1 MASNEHI
8 GVFKAITHHRII
20 IFENFLLY
28 NLLCSYATLEARN
41 RPQKE
46 VNLGGKTKPP
56 NCLITYYG
64 TQIPSE
70 TRIIYYQWLVSFVSI
85 AIMSQLSKLIV
96 DSLKAHYIT
105 KEGTIKAVDSV
116 SFEIRGHESFGI
128 AGETASGKS
137 TLGLALLRSLQ
148 PPGKIVGGNIIL
160 QGQNISN
167 MSDDEFNKTIRWK
180 KIAMVFQ
187 GAMNTLDPV
196 YTIGSQM
203 IEIIKEH
210 RVDIDQEPLIS
221 NSLKQVG
228 LDPSISSRY
237 PHELSGGM
245 KQRVVIAMALLLDPD
260 IVIADEPT
268 TALDVLV
275 QAQIIELLKTL
286 KKERGLTVILITHD
300 LNLILEFAD
309 KIGIMYAGQL
319 VEFGNSKDIYANP
332 KHPYTQALIA
342 SIPRL
347 HSVHKD
353 LQFIAGSSPNMLEL
367 PAGCKFFSRCPFA
380 KELCREDPPQIKLEN
395 GFVRCW
401 LYK

>member
-1 MASNEHI
+1 MTDADFDKK
-8 GVFKAITHHRII
+8 V
-20 IFENFLLY
+20 
-28 NLLCSYATLEARN
+28 
-41 RPQKE
+41 
-46 VNLGGKTKPP
+46 
-56 NCLITYYG
+56 
-64 TQIPSE
+64 
-70 TRIIYYQWLVSFVSI
+70 
-85 AIMSQLSKLIV
+85 
-96 DSLKAHYIT
+96 
-105 KEGTIKAVDSV
+105 
-116 SFEIRGHESFGI
+116 
-128 AGETASGKS
+128 
-137 TLGLALLRSLQ
+137 
-148 PPGKIVGGNIIL
+148 
-160 QGQNISN
+160 
-167 MSDDEFNKTIRWK
+167 RWK

-203 IEIIKEH
+203 SEILREH
-210 RVDIDQEPLIS
+210 RIDIDQEPLIY

-228 LDPSISSRY
+228 LDPSIASRY

-275 QAQIIELLKTL
+275 QAQIMDLLKTL
-286 KKERGLTVILITHD
+286 RKKRGLTVILITHD

-309 KIGIMYAGQL
+309 KIGVMYAGQL
-319 VEFGNSKDIYANP
+319 VEFGSSKDLYVSP
-332 KHPYTQALIA
+332 KHPYTQALIG

-367 PAGCKFFSRCPFA
+367 PVGCKYFSRCPHA
-380 KELCREDPPQIKLEN
+380 KELCRKDPPQIELEN

>member
-1 MASNEHI
+1 MFWNS
-8 GVFKAITHHRII
+8 K
-20 IFENFLLY
+20 Y
-28 NLLCSYATLEARN
+28 LCL
-41 RPQKE
+41 
-46 VNLGGKTKPP
+46 
-56 NCLITYYG
+56 
-64 TQIPSE
+64 
-70 TRIIYYQWLVSFVSI
+70 TRIIYYQLLVCIVLS
-85 AIMSQLSKLIV
+85 ATMPQKSKLIV

-105 KEGTIKAVDSV
+105 KQGIIKAVDNV
-116 SFEIRGHESFGI
+116 SFEIMGNESFGI

-148 PPGKIVGGNIIL
+148 PPGKILGGEIIL
-160 QGQNISN
+160 NGQNIS
-167 MSDDEFNKTIRWK
+167 MLSDELFDKTIRWK

-203 IEIIKEH
+203 NEIVKEH
-210 RVDIDQEPLIS
+210 KSNTKHESLIS

-228 LDPSISSRY
+228 LDPSVVSRY

-245 KQRVVIAMALLLDPD
+245 KQRVVIAMALLLDPE

-286 KKERGLTVILITHD
+286 RRERGLTVMLITHD

-309 KIGIMYAGQL
+309 KIGIMYAGQM
-319 VEFGNSKDIYANP
+319 VEFGSSKDIYTSP

-347 HSVHKD
+347 HSVNKD
-353 LQFIAGSSPNMLEL
+353 LQFIGGSPPNMREP
-367 PAGCKFFSRCPFA
+367 PAGCKFISRCPFA
-380 KELCREDPPQIKLEN
+380 KELCEKDPPQVMVET

>member
-1 MASNEHI
+1 M
-8 GVFKAITHHRII
+8 
-20 IFENFLLY
+20 
-28 NLLCSYATLEARN
+28 
-41 RPQKE
+41 PQK
-46 VNLGGKTKPP
+46 
-56 NCLITYYG
+56 
-64 TQIPSE
+64 
-70 TRIIYYQWLVSFVSI
+70 
-85 AIMSQLSKLIV
+85 SKLIV
-96 DSLKAHYIT
+96 DSLMAHYIT
-105 KEGTIKAVDSV
+105 KQGIIKAVDNV
-116 SFEIRGHESFGI
+116 SFEIIDNESFGI

-148 PPGKIVGGNIIL
+148 PPGKILGGEIIL
-160 QGQNISN
+160 NGQNISKF
-167 MSDDEFNKTIRWK
+167 SDEHFDKTIRWK

-203 IEIIKEH
+203 NEIIKEH
-210 RVDIDQEPLIS
+210 RINPRQESIIP
-221 NSLKQVG
+221 NSLRQVG
-228 LDPSISSRY
+228 LDPSIASRY

-245 KQRVVIAMALLLDPD
+245 KQRVVIAMALLLDPE

-286 KKERGLTVILITHD
+286 RKERGLTVILITHD

-319 VEFGNSKDIYANP
+319 VEFGSSRNIYTSP

-347 HSVHKD
+347 HSENKD
-353 LQFIAGSSPNMLEL
+353 LQFISGSPPNMLE
-367 PAGCKFFSRCPFA
+367 PPVGCKFISRCPFA
-380 KELCREDPPQIKLEN
+380 KELCQKDPPQVMTEN

>member
-1 MASNEHI
+1 M
-8 GVFKAITHHRII
+8 
-20 IFENFLLY
+20 
-28 NLLCSYATLEARN
+28 
-41 RPQKE
+41 
-46 VNLGGKTKPP
+46 
-56 NCLITYYG
+56 
-64 TQIPSE
+64 SE
-70 TRIIYYQWLVSFVSI
+70 TRKLV
-85 AIMSQLSKLIV
+85 V
-96 DSLKAHYIT
+96 DSLEAHYVT
-105 KEGTIKAVDSV
+105 REGIIKAVDKV
-116 SFEIRGHESFGI
+116 SFEIRENESIGI

-148 PPGKIVGGNIIL
+148 PPGKIVGGNIL
-160 QGQNISN
+160 LRGQNISK
-167 MSDDEFNKTIRWK
+167 MTDADFDKKLRWK

-203 IEIIKEH
+203 SEILREH
-210 RVDIDQEPLIS
+210 RIDIDQEPLIY

-228 LDPSISSRY
+228 LDPSIASRY

-275 QAQIIELLKTL
+275 QAQIMDLLKTL
-286 KKERGLTVILITHD
+286 RKKRGLTVILITHD

-309 KIGIMYAGQL
+309 KIGVMYAGQL
-319 VEFGNSKDIYANP
+319 VEFGSSKDLYVSP
-332 KHPYTQALIA
+332 KHPYTQALIG

-367 PAGCKFFSRCPFA
+367 PVGCKYFSRCPHA
-380 KELCREDPPQIKLEN
+380 KELCREDPPQIELEN

>member
-1 MASNEHI
+1 M
-8 GVFKAITHHRII
+8 
-20 IFENFLLY
+20 
-28 NLLCSYATLEARN
+28 
-41 RPQKE
+41 PQK
-46 VNLGGKTKPP
+46 
-56 NCLITYYG
+56 
-64 TQIPSE
+64 
-70 TRIIYYQWLVSFVSI
+70 
-85 AIMSQLSKLIV
+85 SKLIV
-96 DSLKAHYIT
+96 DSLMAHYIT
-105 KEGTIKAVDSV
+105 KQGIIKAVDNV
-116 SFEIRGHESFGI
+116 SFEIIDNESFGI

-148 PPGKIVGGNIIL
+148 PPGKILGGEIIL
-160 QGQNISN
+160 NGQNISKF
-167 MSDDEFNKTIRWK
+167 SDEHFDKTIRWK

-203 IEIIKEH
+203 NEIIKEH
-210 RVDIDQEPLIS
+210 RINPRQESIIP
-221 NSLKQVG
+221 NSLRQVG
-228 LDPSISSRY
+228 LDPSIASRY

-245 KQRVVIAMALLLDPD
+245 KQRVVIAMALLLDPE

-286 KKERGLTVILITHD
+286 RKERGLTVILITHD

-319 VEFGNSKDIYANP
+319 VEFGSSRDIYTSP

-347 HSVHKD
+347 HSENKD
-353 LQFIAGSSPNMLEL
+353 LQFISGSPPNMLE
-367 PAGCKFFSRCPFA
+367 PPVGCKFISRCPFA
-380 KELCREDPPQIKLEN
+380 KELCQKDPPQVMTEN

>member
-1 MASNEHI
+1 
-8 GVFKAITHHRII
+8 
-20 IFENFLLY
+20 
-28 NLLCSYATLEARN
+28 
-41 RPQKE
+41 
-46 VNLGGKTKPP
+46 LGEKTKPP
-56 NCLITYYG
+56 NCLIPYYG
-64 TQIPSE
+64 TQLLSE
-70 TRIIYYQWLVSFVSI
+70 THIIYYQWLVSFVLI
-85 AIMSQLSKLIV
+85 ATMSELSKLIV

-203 IEIIKEH
+203 SEIIKEH

-319 VEFGNSKDIYANP
+319 VEFGDSKDIYANP

-367 PAGCKFFSRCPFA
+367 PAGCKFFARCPFA

>member
-1 MASNEHI
+1 M
-8 GVFKAITHHRII
+8 
-20 IFENFLLY
+20 
-28 NLLCSYATLEARN
+28 
-41 RPQKE
+41 
-46 VNLGGKTKPP
+46 
-56 NCLITYYG
+56 
-64 TQIPSE
+64 SE
-70 TRIIYYQWLVSFVSI
+70 TRKLV
-85 AIMSQLSKLIV
+85 V
-96 DSLKAHYIT
+96 DSLEAHYVT
-105 KEGTIKAVDSV
+105 REGIIKAVDKV
-116 SFEIRGHESFGI
+116 SFEIRENESIGI

-137 TLGLALLRSLQ
+137 TLGLALLRSLE
-148 PPGKIVGGNIIL
+148 PPGKIVGGNIL
-160 QGQNISN
+160 LRGQNISK
-167 MSDDEFNKTIRWK
+167 MTDADFDKKVRWK

-203 IEIIKEH
+203 SEILREH
-210 RVDIDQEPLIS
+210 RIDIDQEPLIY

-228 LDPSISSRY
+228 LDPSIASRY

-275 QAQIIELLKTL
+275 QAQIMDLLKTL
-286 KKERGLTVILITHD
+286 RKKRGLTVILITHD

-309 KIGIMYAGQL
+309 KIGVMYAGQL
-319 VEFGNSKDIYANP
+319 VEFGSSKDLYVSP
-332 KHPYTQALIA
+332 KHPYTQALIG

-367 PAGCKFFSRCPFA
+367 PVGCKYFSRCPHA
-380 KELCREDPPQIKLEN
+380 KELCRKDPPQIELEN

>member
-1 MASNEHI
+1 
-8 GVFKAITHHRII
+8 
-20 IFENFLLY
+20 
-28 NLLCSYATLEARN
+28 
-41 RPQKE
+41 
-46 VNLGGKTKPP
+46 
-56 NCLITYYG
+56 
-64 TQIPSE
+64 
-70 TRIIYYQWLVSFVSI
+70 
-85 AIMSQLSKLIV
+85 MSQTSKLIV
-96 DSLKAHYIT
+96 ESLSAHYIT
-105 KEGTIKAVDSV
+105 KQGIIRAVDNV
-116 SFEIRGHESFGI
+116 SFGINGNEALGI

-148 PPGKIVGGNIIL
+148 PPGRILGGDIIL
-160 QGQNISN
+160 NGQNVSKMSN
-167 MSDDEFNKTIRWK
+167 AKFDKIIRWK

-203 IEIIKEH
+203 SEIIKEH
-210 RVDIDQEPLIS
+210 KVDLNHSPLIS
-221 NSLKQVG
+221 DSLKQVG

-245 KQRVVIAMALLLDPD
+245 KQRVVIAMALLLNPE

-275 QAQIIELLKTL
+275 QAQIIELLKML
-286 KKERGLTVILITHD
+286 RKERGLTVILITHD

-319 VEFGNSKDIYANP
+319 VEFGSSKDLYTAP

-347 HSVHKD
+347 HSTNRD
-353 LQFIAGSSPNMLEL
+353 LQFIAGSPPNMLDL
-367 PAGCKFFSRCPFA
+367 PSGCKFISRCPFA
-380 KELCREDPPQIKLEN
+380 KELCHKDPPQIKLEN

>member
-1 MASNEHI
+1 M
-8 GVFKAITHHRII
+8 
-20 IFENFLLY
+20 
-28 NLLCSYATLEARN
+28 
-41 RPQKE
+41 
-46 VNLGGKTKPP
+46 
-56 NCLITYYG
+56 G
-64 TQIPSE
+64 TQILSK
-70 TRIIYYQWLVSFVSI
+70 TTHHLLSVVGKLCLI
-85 AIMSQLSKLIV
+85 AIMSEISKLIV
-96 DSLKAHYIT
+96 DSLKAYYIT
-105 KEGTIKAVDSV
+105 KEGIVKAVDNV
-116 SFEIRGHESFGI
+116 SFEIKGDESFGI

-148 PPGKIVGGNIIL
+148 PPGKIVDGNISL
-160 QGQNISN
+160 QGQDISD

-203 IEIIKEH
+203 SEIIKEH
-210 RVDIDQEPLIS
+210 RVDVEQESLIS
-221 NSLKQVG
+221 NSLMQVG
-228 LDPSISSRY
+228 LDPSVSSRY

-286 KKERGLTVILITHD
+286 RKEKGLTVILITHD

-319 VEFGNSKDIYANP
+319 VEFGNANDLYLNP
-332 KHPYTQALIA
+332 RHPYTQALMA

-353 LQFIAGSSPNMLEL
+353 LQFIAGNPPNMLEL
-367 PAGCKFFSRCPFA
+367 LPGCRFFSRCPFA

>member
-1 MASNEHI
+1 M
-8 GVFKAITHHRII
+8 
-20 IFENFLLY
+20 
-28 NLLCSYATLEARN
+28 
-41 RPQKE
+41 PQK
-46 VNLGGKTKPP
+46 
-56 NCLITYYG
+56 
-64 TQIPSE
+64 
-70 TRIIYYQWLVSFVSI
+70 
-85 AIMSQLSKLIV
+85 SKLIV

-105 KEGTIKAVDSV
+105 KQGIIKAVDNV
-116 SFEIRGHESFGI
+116 SFEIMGNESFGI

-148 PPGKIVGGNIIL
+148 PPGKILGGEIIL
-160 QGQNISN
+160 NGQNIS
-167 MSDDEFNKTIRWK
+167 MLSDELFDKTIRWK

-203 IEIIKEH
+203 NEIVKEH
-210 RVDIDQEPLIS
+210 KSNTKHESLIS

-228 LDPSISSRY
+228 LDPSVVSRY

-245 KQRVVIAMALLLDPD
+245 KQRVVIAMALLLDPE

-286 KKERGLTVILITHD
+286 RRERGLTVMLITHD

-319 VEFGNSKDIYANP
+319 VEFGSSKDIYTSP

-347 HSVHKD
+347 HSVNKD
-353 LQFIAGSSPNMLEL
+353 LQFIGGSPPNMREP
-367 PAGCKFFSRCPFA
+367 PAGCKFISRCPFA
-380 KELCREDPPQIKLEN
+380 KELCEKDPPQVMVET

>member
-1 MASNEHI
+1 M
-8 GVFKAITHHRII
+8 
-20 IFENFLLY
+20 
-28 NLLCSYATLEARN
+28 
-41 RPQKE
+41 PQK
-46 VNLGGKTKPP
+46 
-56 NCLITYYG
+56 
-64 TQIPSE
+64 
-70 TRIIYYQWLVSFVSI
+70 
-85 AIMSQLSKLIV
+85 SKLIV
-96 DSLKAHYIT
+96 DSLQAHYIT
-105 KEGTIKAVDSV
+105 KQGIIKAVDNV
-116 SFEIRGHESFGI
+116 SFEIIGNESFGI

-148 PPGKIVGGNIIL
+148 PPGKILGGEIIL
-160 QGQNISN
+160 NGQDISKI
-167 MSDDEFNKTIRWK
+167 SDEQFDKTIRWK
-180 KIAMVFQ
+180 RIAMVFQ

-203 IEIIKEH
+203 NEIIKEH
-210 RVDIDQEPLIS
+210 RINPKQESLIS
-221 NSLKQVG
+221 NSLRQVG
-228 LDPSISSRY
+228 LDPSIAARY

-245 KQRVVIAMALLLDPD
+245 KQRVVIAMALLLDPE
-260 IVIADEPT
+260 IIIADEPT

-286 KKERGLTVILITHD
+286 RREKGLTVILITHD

-319 VEFGNSKDIYANP
+319 VEFGSSRDIYNCP

-347 HSVHKD
+347 HSVNKD
-353 LQFIAGSSPNMLEL
+353 LQFISGSPPNMLEP
-367 PAGCKFFSRCPFA
+367 PAGCKFISRCPFA
-380 KELCREDPPQIKLEN
+380 KELCQKDPPQVMTEN

>member
-1 MASNEHI
+1 MSL
-8 GVFKAITHHRII
+8 KA
-20 IFENFLLY
+20 
-28 NLLCSYATLEARN
+28 
-41 RPQKE
+41 K
-46 VNLGGKTKPP
+46 
-56 NCLITYYG
+56 
-64 TQIPSE
+64 
-70 TRIIYYQWLVSFVSI
+70 LV
-85 AIMSQLSKLIV
+85 V
-96 DSLKAHYIT
+96 DSLKAYYFT
-105 KEGTIKAVDSV
+105 KEGIIKAVDGV
-116 SFEIRGHESFGI
+116 SFEISGNESVGI

-137 TLGLALLRSLQ
+137 TLGLSLLRSLQ
-148 PPGKIVGGNIIL
+148 PPGKILGGNVSL
-160 QGQNISN
+160 HGENISK
-167 MSDDEFNKTIRWK
+167 MTDDDFDKIIRWK
-180 KIAMVFQ
+180 EIAMVFQ

-196 YTIGSQM
+196 YTIRNQM
-203 IEIIKEH
+203 SEILKEH
-210 RVDIDQEPLIS
+210 RVNVEEGPLIS

-275 QAQIIELLKTL
+275 QAQIIDLLKRL
-286 KKERGLTVILITHD
+286 RKERGLTVILITHD

-319 VEFGNSKDIYANP
+319 VEFGNSKDLYINP
-332 KHPYTQALIA
+332 KHPYTQALIG

-347 HSVHKD
+347 HSTHKD

-367 PAGCKFFSRCPFA
+367 PAGCKYFSRCPFA
-380 KELCREDPPQIKLEN
+380 KELCRKDPPQIELEN

>member
-1 MASNEHI
+1 M
-8 GVFKAITHHRII
+8 
-20 IFENFLLY
+20 
-28 NLLCSYATLEARN
+28 
-41 RPQKE
+41 
-46 VNLGGKTKPP
+46 
-56 NCLITYYG
+56 
-64 TQIPSE
+64 SE
-70 TRIIYYQWLVSFVSI
+70 TRKLV
-85 AIMSQLSKLIV
+85 V
-96 DSLKAHYIT
+96 DSLEAHYVT
-105 KEGTIKAVDSV
+105 REGIIKAVDKV
-116 SFEIRGHESFGI
+116 SFEIRENESIGI

-148 PPGKIVGGNIIL
+148 PPGKIVGGNIL
-160 QGQNISN
+160 LRGQNISK
-167 MSDDEFNKTIRWK
+167 MTDADFDKKVRWK

-203 IEIIKEH
+203 SEILREH
-210 RVDIDQEPLIS
+210 KIDIDQEPLIY

-228 LDPSISSRY
+228 LDPSIASRY

-275 QAQIIELLKTL
+275 QAQIMDLLKTL
-286 KKERGLTVILITHD
+286 RKKRGLTVILITHD

-309 KIGIMYAGQL
+309 KIGVMYAGQL
-319 VEFGNSKDIYANP
+319 VEFGSSKDLYVSP
-332 KHPYTQALIA
+332 KHPYTQALIG

-367 PAGCKFFSRCPFA
+367 PVGCKYFSRCPHA
-380 KELCREDPPQIKLEN
+380 KELCREDPPQIELEN

>member
-1 MASNEHI
+1 M
-8 GVFKAITHHRII
+8 
-20 IFENFLLY
+20 
-28 NLLCSYATLEARN
+28 
-41 RPQKE
+41 PQK
-46 VNLGGKTKPP
+46 
-56 NCLITYYG
+56 
-64 TQIPSE
+64 
-70 TRIIYYQWLVSFVSI
+70 
-85 AIMSQLSKLIV
+85 SKLIV
-96 DSLKAHYIT
+96 DSLMAHYIT
-105 KEGTIKAVDSV
+105 KQGIIKAVDNV
-116 SFEIRGHESFGI
+116 SFEIIDNESFGI

-148 PPGKIVGGNIIL
+148 PPGKILGGEIIL
-160 QGQNISN
+160 NGQNISKF
-167 MSDDEFNKTIRWK
+167 SDEHFDKTIRWK

-203 IEIIKEH
+203 NEIIKEH
-210 RVDIDQEPLIS
+210 RINPRQESIIP
-221 NSLKQVG
+221 NSLRQVG
-228 LDPSISSRY
+228 LDPSIASRY

-245 KQRVVIAMALLLDPD
+245 KQRVVIAMALLLDPE

-286 KKERGLTVILITHD
+286 RKERGLTVILITHD

-319 VEFGNSKDIYANP
+319 VEFGSSRDIYTSP

-347 HSVHKD
+347 HSENKD
-353 LQFIAGSSPNMLEL
+353 LQFISGSPPNMLE
-367 PAGCKFFSRCPFA
+367 PPVGCKFISRCPFA
-380 KELCREDPPQIKLEN
+380 KELCQKDPPQVMTEN
-395 GFVRCW
+395 GFVRGW

>member
-1 MASNEHI
+1 M
-8 GVFKAITHHRII
+8 
-20 IFENFLLY
+20 
-28 NLLCSYATLEARN
+28 
-41 RPQKE
+41 
-46 VNLGGKTKPP
+46 
-56 NCLITYYG
+56 
-64 TQIPSE
+64 SE
-70 TRIIYYQWLVSFVSI
+70 TR
-85 AIMSQLSKLIV
+85 KLIV
-96 DSLKAHYIT
+96 DSLEAHYVT
-105 KEGTIKAVDSV
+105 REGIIKAVDRV
-116 SFEIRGHESFGI
+116 SFEIRENESIGI

-148 PPGKIVGGNIIL
+148 PPGKILGGNIL
-160 QGQNISN
+160 LRGQNISK
-167 MSDDEFNKTIRWK
+167 MTDADFDKKIRWK

-203 IEIIKEH
+203 SEIFTEH
-210 RVDIDQEPLIS
+210 RIDIDQKPLIY

-228 LDPSISSRY
+228 LDPSITSRY

-275 QAQIIELLKTL
+275 QAQIMDLLKTL
-286 KKERGLTVILITHD
+286 RRKRGLTVILITHD

-309 KIGIMYAGQL
+309 KIGVMYAGQL
-319 VEFGNSKDIYANP
+319 VEFGSSKDLYVSP
-332 KHPYTQALIA
+332 KHPYTQALIG

-367 PAGCKFFSRCPFA
+367 PVGCKYFSRCPHA
-380 KELCREDPPQIKLEN
+380 KELCREDPPQIELEN

>member
-1 MASNEHI
+1 MEADFGLKTNLSDCLI
-8 GVFKAITHHRII
+8 LIMDTQILSKTTHH
-20 IFENFLLY
+20 LLSVVGK
-28 NLLCSYATLEARN
+28 LC
-41 RPQKE
+41 
-46 VNLGGKTKPP
+46 V
-56 NCLITYYG
+56 
-64 TQIPSE
+64 
-70 TRIIYYQWLVSFVSI
+70 I
-85 AIMSQLSKLIV
+85 AIMSEISKLIV
-96 DSLKAHYIT
+96 DSLKAYYIT
-105 KEGTIKAVDSV
+105 KEGIVKAVDSV
-116 SFEIRGHESFGI
+116 SFEIKGHESFGI

-148 PPGKIVGGNIIL
+148 PPGKIVGGNITL

-203 IEIIKEH
+203 SEIIKEH
-210 RVDIDQEPLIS
+210 RVDVEQASLIS
-221 NSLKQVG
+221 NSLMQVG
-228 LDPSISSRY
+228 LDPSVSSRY

-286 KKERGLTVILITHD
+286 RKERGLTVILITHD

-319 VEFGNSKDIYANP
+319 VEFGSANDLYLNP
-332 KHPYTQALIA
+332 RHPYTQALMA

-367 PAGCKFFSRCPFA
+367 LPGCRFFSRCPFA

>member
-1 MASNEHI
+1 MSEARKL
-8 GVFKAITHHRII
+8 VVDP
-20 IFENFLLY
+20 
-28 NLLCSYATLEARN
+28 LEAHY
-41 RPQKE
+41 
-46 VNLGGKTKPP
+46 V
-56 NCLITYYG
+56 
-64 TQIPSE
+64 
-70 TRIIYYQWLVSFVSI
+70 TR
-85 AIMSQLSKLIV
+85 
-96 DSLKAHYIT
+96 
-105 KEGTIKAVDSV
+105 EGIIKAVDKV
-116 SFEIRGHESFGI
+116 SFEIRENESIGI

-148 PPGKIVGGNIIL
+148 PPGKIVGGNIL
-160 QGQNISN
+160 LRGQNISK
-167 MSDDEFNKTIRWK
+167 MTDADFDKKVRWK

-203 IEIIKEH
+203 SEILREH
-210 RVDIDQEPLIS
+210 RIDIVQEPLIY

-228 LDPSISSRY
+228 LDPSIASRY

-275 QAQIIELLKTL
+275 QAQIMDLLKTL
-286 KKERGLTVILITHD
+286 RKKRGLTVILITHD

-309 KIGIMYAGQL
+309 KIGVMYAGQL
-319 VEFGNSKDIYANP
+319 VEFGSSKDLYVSP
-332 KHPYTQALIA
+332 KHPYTQALIG

-367 PAGCKFFSRCPFA
+367 PVGCKYFSRCPHA
-380 KELCREDPPQIKLEN
+380 KELCREDPPQIELEN

>member
-1 MASNEHI
+1 M
-8 GVFKAITHHRII
+8 
-20 IFENFLLY
+20 
-28 NLLCSYATLEARN
+28 
-41 RPQKE
+41 
-46 VNLGGKTKPP
+46 
-56 NCLITYYG
+56 
-64 TQIPSE
+64 SE
-70 TRIIYYQWLVSFVSI
+70 TR
-85 AIMSQLSKLIV
+85 KLIV
-96 DSLKAHYIT
+96 DSLEAHYVT
-105 KEGTIKAVDSV
+105 REGIIKAVDRV
-116 SFEIRGHESFGI
+116 SFEIRENESIGI

-148 PPGKIVGGNIIL
+148 PPGKILGGNIL
-160 QGQNISN
+160 LRGQNISK
-167 MSDDEFNKTIRWK
+167 MTDADFDKKIRWK

-203 IEIIKEH
+203 SEIFTEH
-210 RVDIDQEPLIS
+210 RIDIDQEPLIY

-228 LDPSISSRY
+228 LDPSITSRY

-275 QAQIIELLKTL
+275 QAQIMDLLKTL
-286 KKERGLTVILITHD
+286 RRKRGLTVILITHD

-309 KIGIMYAGQL
+309 KIGVMYAGQL
-319 VEFGNSKDIYANP
+319 VEFGSSKDLYVSP
-332 KHPYTQALIA
+332 KHPYTQALIG

-367 PAGCKFFSRCPFA
+367 PVGCKYFSRCPHA
-380 KELCREDPPQIKLEN
+380 KELCREDPPQIELEN

>member
-1 MASNEHI
+1 M
-8 GVFKAITHHRII
+8 
-20 IFENFLLY
+20 NFLL
-28 NLLCSYATLEARN
+28 TL
-41 RPQKE
+41 
-46 VNLGGKTKPP
+46 
-56 NCLITYYG
+56 IM
-64 TQIPSE
+64 SE
-70 TRIIYYQWLVSFVSI
+70 TRKLV
-85 AIMSQLSKLIV
+85 V
-96 DSLKAHYIT
+96 DSLEAHYVT
-105 KEGTIKAVDSV
+105 REGVIKAVDRV
-116 SFEIRGHESFGI
+116 SFEIRENESIGI

-148 PPGKIVGGNIIL
+148 PPGKILGGNVL
-160 QGQNISN
+160 LHGENISK
-167 MSDDEFNKTIRWK
+167 MTDAEFDKKVRWK

-203 IEIIKEH
+203 SEIITEH
-210 RVDIDQEPLIS
+210 RIDIDQEPLIHK
-221 NSLKQVG
+221 SLKQVG
-228 LDPSISSRY
+228 LDPSIESRY

-275 QAQIIELLKTL
+275 QAQIMDLLKKL
-286 KKERGLTVILITHD
+286 RKERGLTVILITHD

-309 KIGIMYAGQL
+309 KIGVMYAGQL
-319 VEFGNSKDIYANP
+319 VEFGTSKDIYVSP
-332 KHPYTQALIA
+332 KHPYTQALIG

-347 HSVHKD
+347 HSVHND

-367 PAGCKFFSRCPFA
+367 PVGCKYFSRCPHA
-380 KELCREDPPQIKLEN
+380 KDFCKEDPPQIELKN

>member
-1 MASNEHI
+1 M
-8 GVFKAITHHRII
+8 
-20 IFENFLLY
+20 
-28 NLLCSYATLEARN
+28 
-41 RPQKE
+41 
-46 VNLGGKTKPP
+46 
-56 NCLITYYG
+56 
-64 TQIPSE
+64 SE
-70 TRIIYYQWLVSFVSI
+70 TRKLV
-85 AIMSQLSKLIV
+85 V
-96 DSLKAHYIT
+96 DSLEAHYVT
-105 KEGTIKAVDSV
+105 REGIIKAVDKV
-116 SFEIRGHESFGI
+116 SFEIRENESIGI

-148 PPGKIVGGNIIL
+148 PPGKIVGGNIL
-160 QGQNISN
+160 LRGQNISK
-167 MSDDEFNKTIRWK
+167 MTDADFDKKVRWK

-203 IEIIKEH
+203 SEILREH
-210 RVDIDQEPLIS
+210 RIDIDQEPLIY

-228 LDPSISSRY
+228 LDPSIASRY

-275 QAQIIELLKTL
+275 QAQIMDLLKTL
-286 KKERGLTVILITHD
+286 RKKRGLTVILITHD

-309 KIGIMYAGQL
+309 KIGVMYAGQL
-319 VEFGNSKDIYANP
+319 VEFGSSKDLYVSP
-332 KHPYTQALIA
+332 KHPYTQALIG

-367 PAGCKFFSRCPFA
+367 PVGCKYFSRCPHA
-380 KELCREDPPQIKLEN
+380 KELCREDPPQIELEN

>member
-1 MASNEHI
+1 MEADF
-8 GVFKAITHHRII
+8 GLKT
-20 IFENFLLY
+20 
-28 NLLCSYATLEARN
+28 NLSD
-41 RPQKE
+41 
-46 VNLGGKTKPP
+46 
-56 NCLITYYG
+56 CLILIMG
-64 TQIPSE
+64 TQILSK
-70 TRIIYYQWLVSFVSI
+70 TTHHLLSVVGKLCVI
-85 AIMSQLSKLIV
+85 AIMSEISKLIV
-96 DSLKAHYIT
+96 DSLKAYYIT
-105 KEGTIKAVDSV
+105 KEGIVKAVDNV
-116 SFEIRGHESFGI
+116 SFEIKGHESFGI

-148 PPGKIVGGNIIL
+148 PPGKIVGGNITL

-203 IEIIKEH
+203 SEIIKEH
-210 RVDIDQEPLIS
+210 RVDVEQESLIS

-228 LDPSISSRY
+228 LDPSVSSRY

-286 KKERGLTVILITHD
+286 RKERGLTVILITHD

-319 VEFGNSKDIYANP
+319 VEFGNANDIYLNP
-332 KHPYTQALIA
+332 RHPYTQALMA

-367 PAGCKFFSRCPFA
+367 SPGCRFFSRCPFA
-380 KELCREDPPQIKLEN
+380 KELCREDPPQIKLEK

>member
-1 MASNEHI
+1 M
-8 GVFKAITHHRII
+8 
-20 IFENFLLY
+20 
-28 NLLCSYATLEARN
+28 
-41 RPQKE
+41 PQK
-46 VNLGGKTKPP
+46 
-56 NCLITYYG
+56 
-64 TQIPSE
+64 
-70 TRIIYYQWLVSFVSI
+70 
-85 AIMSQLSKLIV
+85 SKLIV

-105 KEGTIKAVDSV
+105 KQGIIKAVDNV
-116 SFEIRGHESFGI
+116 SFEIMGNESFGI

-148 PPGKIVGGNIIL
+148 PPGKILGGEIIL
-160 QGQNISN
+160 NGQNIS
-167 MSDDEFNKTIRWK
+167 MLSDELFDKTIRWK

-203 IEIIKEH
+203 NEIVKEH
-210 RVDIDQEPLIS
+210 KSNTKHESLIS

-228 LDPSISSRY
+228 LDSSVVSRY

-245 KQRVVIAMALLLDPD
+245 KQRVVIAMALLLDPE

-286 KKERGLTVILITHD
+286 RRERGLTVILITHD

-319 VEFGNSKDIYANP
+319 VEFGSSKDIYTSP

-347 HSVHKD
+347 HSVNKD
-353 LQFIAGSSPNMLEL
+353 LQFIGGSPPNMLEP
-367 PAGCKFFSRCPFA
+367 PAGCKFISRCPFA
-380 KELCREDPPQIKLEN
+380 KEICQKDPPQVMVET

>member
-1 MASNEHI
+1 M
-8 GVFKAITHHRII
+8 
-20 IFENFLLY
+20 
-28 NLLCSYATLEARN
+28 
-41 RPQKE
+41 
-46 VNLGGKTKPP
+46 
-56 NCLITYYG
+56 
-64 TQIPSE
+64 SE
-70 TRIIYYQWLVSFVSI
+70 TRKLV
-85 AIMSQLSKLIV
+85 V
-96 DSLKAHYIT
+96 DSLEAHYVT
-105 KEGTIKAVDSV
+105 REGIIKAVDKV
-116 SFEIRGHESFGI
+116 SFEIRENESIGI

-148 PPGKIVGGNIIL
+148 PPGKIVGGNIL
-160 QGQNISN
+160 LRGQNISK
-167 MSDDEFNKTIRWK
+167 MTDADFDKKVRWK

-203 IEIIKEH
+203 SEILREH
-210 RVDIDQEPLIS
+210 RIDIDQELLIY

-228 LDPSISSRY
+228 LDPSIASRY

-275 QAQIIELLKTL
+275 QAQIMDLLKTL
-286 KKERGLTVILITHD
+286 RKKRGLTVILITHD

-309 KIGIMYAGQL
+309 KIGVMYAGQL
-319 VEFGNSKDIYANP
+319 VEFGSSKDLYVSP
-332 KHPYTQALIA
+332 KHPYTQALIG

-367 PAGCKFFSRCPFA
+367 PVGCKYFSRCPHA
-380 KELCREDPPQIKLEN
+380 KELCRKDPPQIELEN

>member
-1 MASNEHI
+1 M
-8 GVFKAITHHRII
+8 
-20 IFENFLLY
+20 
-28 NLLCSYATLEARN
+28 
-41 RPQKE
+41 
-46 VNLGGKTKPP
+46 
-56 NCLITYYG
+56 
-64 TQIPSE
+64 SE
-70 TRIIYYQWLVSFVSI
+70 TRKLV
-85 AIMSQLSKLIV
+85 V
-96 DSLKAHYIT
+96 DSLEAHYVT
-105 KEGTIKAVDSV
+105 REGIIKAVDKV
-116 SFEIRGHESFGI
+116 SFEIRENESIGI

-148 PPGKIVGGNIIL
+148 PPGKIVGGNIL
-160 QGQNISN
+160 LRGQNISK
-167 MSDDEFNKTIRWK
+167 MTDADFDKKVRWK

-203 IEIIKEH
+203 SEILREH
-210 RVDIDQEPLIS
+210 RIDIDQEPLIY

-228 LDPSISSRY
+228 LDPSIASRY

-275 QAQIIELLKTL
+275 QAQIMDLLKTL
-286 KKERGLTVILITHD
+286 RKKRGLTVILITHD

-309 KIGIMYAGQL
+309 KIGVMYAGQL
-319 VEFGNSKDIYANP
+319 VEFGSSKDLYVSP
-332 KHPYTQALIA
+332 KHPYTQALIG

-367 PAGCKFFSRCPFA
+367 PVGCKYFSRCPHA
-380 KELCREDPPQIKLEN
+380 KELCRKDPPQIELEN

>member
-1 MASNEHI
+1 
-8 GVFKAITHHRII
+8 
-20 IFENFLLY
+20 
-28 NLLCSYATLEARN
+28 LEADFG
-41 RPQKE
+41 
-46 VNLGGKTKPP
+46 LKTNPSD
-56 NCLITYYG
+56 CLILIIG
-64 TQIPSE
+64 TQILSK
-70 TRIIYYQWLVSFVSI
+70 TTHHLLSVVGKLCVI
-85 AIMSQLSKLIV
+85 AIMSEISKLIV
-96 DSLKAHYIT
+96 DSLKAYYIT
-105 KEGTIKAVDSV
+105 KEGIVKAVDSV
-116 SFEIRGHESFGI
+116 SFEINGHESFGI

-148 PPGKIVGGNIIL
+148 LPGKIVGGNITL

-203 IEIIKEH
+203 SEIIKEH
-210 RVDIDQEPLIS
+210 RVDVEQESLIS
-221 NSLKQVG
+221 NSLMQVG
-228 LDPSISSRY
+228 LDPSVSSRY

-286 KKERGLTVILITHD
+286 RKERGLTVILITHD

-319 VEFGNSKDIYANP
+319 VEFGNANDLYLNP
-332 KHPYTQALIA
+332 RHPYTQALIA

-367 PAGCKFFSRCPFA
+367 PTGCRFFSRCPFA

>member
-1 MASNEHI
+1 M
-8 GVFKAITHHRII
+8 
-20 IFENFLLY
+20 
-28 NLLCSYATLEARN
+28 
-41 RPQKE
+41 P
-46 VNLGGKTKPP
+46 KT
-56 NCLITYYG
+56 
-64 TQIPSE
+64 
-70 TRIIYYQWLVSFVSI
+70 
-85 AIMSQLSKLIV
+85 SKLIV

-105 KEGTIKAVDSV
+105 KQGIIKAVDNV
-116 SFEIRGHESFGI
+116 SFEIMGNESLGI

-148 PPGKIVGGNIIL
+148 SPGKILGGEIIL
-160 QGQNISN
+160 NGLNISN
-167 MSDDEFNKTIRWK
+167 LSDEQFDKTIRWK
-180 KIAMVFQ
+180 RIAMVFQ

-196 YTIGSQM
+196 YTIGNQM
-203 IEIIKEH
+203 YEIIKEH
-210 RVDIDQEPLIS
+210 KINTRHDSLIS

-228 LDPSISSRY
+228 LEPAIASRY

-245 KQRVVIAMALLLDPD
+245 KQRVVIAMALLLDPE

-286 KKERGLTVILITHD
+286 RRERGLTVILITHD

-319 VEFGNSKDIYANP
+319 VEFGSSKDIYTSP

-347 HSVHKD
+347 HSVNKD
-353 LQFIAGSSPNMLEL
+353 LQFIGGSPPNMLE
-367 PAGCKFFSRCPFA
+367 PDAGCKFISRCPFA
-380 KELCREDPPQIKLEN
+380 KELCEKDPPQIMVET

>member
-1 MASNEHI
+1 M
-8 GVFKAITHHRII
+8 
-20 IFENFLLY
+20 
-28 NLLCSYATLEARN
+28 
-41 RPQKE
+41 
-46 VNLGGKTKPP
+46 
-56 NCLITYYG
+56 
-64 TQIPSE
+64 
-70 TRIIYYQWLVSFVSI
+70 
-85 AIMSQLSKLIV
+85 
-96 DSLKAHYIT
+96 AHYIT
-105 KEGTIKAVDSV
+105 KQGIIKAVDNV
-116 SFEIRGHESFGI
+116 SFEIIDNESFGI

-148 PPGKIVGGNIIL
+148 PPGKILGGEIIL
-160 QGQNISN
+160 NGQNISKF
-167 MSDDEFNKTIRWK
+167 SDEHFDKTIRWK

-203 IEIIKEH
+203 NEIIKEH
-210 RVDIDQEPLIS
+210 RINPRQESIIP
-221 NSLKQVG
+221 NSLRQVG
-228 LDPSISSRY
+228 LDPSIASRY

-245 KQRVVIAMALLLDPD
+245 KQRVVIAMALLLDPE

-286 KKERGLTVILITHD
+286 RKERGLTVILITHD

-319 VEFGNSKDIYANP
+319 VEFGSSRDIYTSP

-347 HSVHKD
+347 HSENKD
-353 LQFIAGSSPNMLEL
+353 LQFISGSPPNMLE
-367 PAGCKFFSRCPFA
+367 PPVGCKFISRCPFA
-380 KELCREDPPQIKLEN
+380 KELCQKDPPQVMTEN

>member
-1 MASNEHI
+1 M
-8 GVFKAITHHRII
+8 
-20 IFENFLLY
+20 
-28 NLLCSYATLEARN
+28 
-41 RPQKE
+41 
-46 VNLGGKTKPP
+46 
-56 NCLITYYG
+56 
-64 TQIPSE
+64 SE
-70 TRIIYYQWLVSFVSI
+70 TRKLV
-85 AIMSQLSKLIV
+85 V
-96 DSLKAHYIT
+96 DSLEAHYVT
-105 KEGTIKAVDSV
+105 REGIIKAVDRV
-116 SFEIRGHESFGI
+116 SFEIRENESIGI

-148 PPGKIVGGNIIL
+148 PPGKILGGNIL
-160 QGQNISN
+160 LRGQNISK
-167 MSDDEFNKTIRWK
+167 MTDADFDKKIRWK

-203 IEIIKEH
+203 SEIFTEH
-210 RVDIDQEPLIS
+210 RIDIDQEPLIY

-228 LDPSISSRY
+228 LDPSITSRY

-275 QAQIIELLKTL
+275 QAQIMDLLKTL
-286 KKERGLTVILITHD
+286 RRKRGLTVILITHD

-309 KIGIMYAGQL
+309 KIGVMYAGQL
-319 VEFGNSKDIYANP
+319 VEFGSSKDLYVSP
-332 KHPYTQALIA
+332 KHPYTQALIG

-367 PAGCKFFSRCPFA
+367 PVGCKYFSRCPHA
-380 KELCREDPPQIKLEN
+380 KELCREDPPQIELEN